1 MIMKK
6 KSKAKRIVKITALSL
21 AAVILLSVITAGVIL
36 YGRIAT
42 VMSVKQVG
50 NQLYTVNYGSSLEP
64 VGKN

>member
-50 NQLYTVNYGSSLEP
+50 NQLYTVN
-64 VGKN
+64 